1 MSGDPR
7 PRSVVVLAAGEG
19 KRMKS
24 ATPKVLHPLLGRTL
38 LGHVLAAAAPLE
50 ARRTLVVVGRGVE
63 QVRDHLVTIAPDAE
77 PVLQAEQHG
86 TGHAVRVALAA
97 APELTGTLVV
107 LNADVPLL
115 RPETL
120 RDLVAAHE
128 GSRSAAT
135 VLTAEVDDPN
145 GLGRIVHDASGNLAG
160 IVEQRDA
167 TPEQLRIHEVNA
179 GVYAFDVTLLRDAL
193 EKLSTDNDQGEEY
206 LTDVFGLFRAD
217 GRPVSTHR
225 APDPTEALGCN
236 DRAELAELRRLMR
249 QRINTAWMR
258 DGVTMEDPDSTWIDV
273 TVRLSRDVVL
283 RPNTY
288 LQGLTRVA
296 EGAELGPEV
305 TLVDTSVGERATV
318 LRAHCV
324 QAEIGP
330 ECSVGPYAY
339 LRPGTRLARKVKIGT
354 YVETKNA
361 EIGVGSKVPH
371 LSYVG
376 DATIGQGS
384 NIGAASVF
392 VNYDGVR
399 KHHTVIG
406 DHCRTGSDNM
416 FVAPVEVGDG
426 AYTGAGTVV
435 RRNVPPG
442 ALSVSGGPQRILE
455 DWVLQ
460 QRPGTASAEA
470 AARALGPQGEVQEA
484 DAGAEPGNGQVV
496 ARAGDTDHSGM
507 RPQPTAGETD
517 TGRGGTA
524 G

>member
-38 LGHVLAAAAPLE
+38 LGHVLAAAVPLS
-50 ARRTLVVVGRGVE
+50 AQRTLVIVGRGAN
-63 QVRDHLVTIAPDAE
+63 QVREHLAEVAPDAE

-97 APELTGTLVV
+97 APGLTGTLVV
-107 LNADVPLL
+107 LNGDVPLL
-115 RPETL
+115 RHRTL
-120 RDLVAAHE
+120 HDLVSTHQTT
-128 GSRSAAT
+128 GSAAT
-135 VLTAEVDDPN
+135 VLTAEVDDPD
-145 GLGRIVHDASGNLAG
+145 GLGRIVYGDSGDLAG

-167 TPEQLRIHEVNA
+167 TPEQSRIREVNA
-179 GVYAFDVTLLRDAL
+179 GIYVFDVALLRDAL

-206 LTDVFGLFRAD
+206 LTDVFGLLRAD
-217 GRPVSTHR
+217 GRRIGTHR
-225 APDPTEALGCN
+225 AADPTEALGCN
-236 DRAELAELRRLMR
+236 DRAELAGLRRLMR
-249 QRINTAWMR
+249 DRINTGWMR
-258 DGVTMEDPDSTWIDV
+258 DGVTMEDPNSTWVDV
-273 TVRLSRDVVL
+273 TVRLARDVVL
-283 RPNTY
+283 WPNTY
-288 LQGLTRVA
+288 LQGATSLA
-296 EGAELGPEV
+296 EGAEVGPEV
-305 TLVDTSVGERATV
+305 TLIDTAVGQRASVV
-318 LRAHCV
+318 RAHCV

-339 LRPGTRLARKVKIGT
+339 LRPGTRLARNVKVGT

-361 EIGVGSKVPH
+361 EIGEGSKVPH

-399 KHHTVIG
+399 KHRTVIG
-406 DHCRTGSDNM
+406 DNCRTGSDNM

-435 RRNVPPG
+435 RRNIPPG
-442 ALSVSGGPQRILE
+442 ALSVSGGPQRIFE
-455 DWVLQ
+455 GWVLRR
-460 QRPGTASAEA
+460 RPGTASAEA
-470 AARALGPQGEVQEA
+470 AARALAERKDAVEGE
-484 DAGAEPGNGQVV
+484 DAQDVGETATS
-496 ARAGDTDHSGM
+496 ASDTGHPDV
-507 RPQPTAGETD
+507 RPAPVAGETD
-517 TGRGGTA
+517 TERGGSA